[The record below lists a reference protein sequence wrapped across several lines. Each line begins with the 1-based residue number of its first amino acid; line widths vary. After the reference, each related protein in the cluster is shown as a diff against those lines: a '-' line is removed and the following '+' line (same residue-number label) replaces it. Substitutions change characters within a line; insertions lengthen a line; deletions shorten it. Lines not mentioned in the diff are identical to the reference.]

1 MADSDTGGLPGT
13 AQCEITGKWVP
24 EDELITLHG
33 KRVCA
38 EGKAELLDRLKG
50 GETLPGE
57 MESPTVMQRFS
68 CMFVDNILMTV
79 FGFLMGVLFGTGFGF
94 MAGATAMSTSMALL
108 QLVAGSAVPL
118 AYYTGL
124 HGRWGQTA
132 GKRSGKLK
140 VVRLDGSDI
149 SYYTAFVRFLWFQ
162 GPAIV
167 AGIVSVFAVMASSDS
182 MLAAVGILGF
192 VSVIYHLINVLVA
205 LRDRDRQRAI
215 HDRMSGTRVI
225 RLA

>member
-57 MESPTVMQRFS
+57 MEQPSVMQRFS
-68 CMFVDNILMTV
+68 CMFVDNIMLTV
-79 FGFLMGVLFGTGFGF
+79 FGFLMGVLFGAGFGF
-94 MAGATAMSTSMALL
+94 MAGAPAAGISMAML
-108 QLVAGSAVPL
+108 QLTAGTLVPL

-132 GKRSGKLK
+132 GKRAGKLK

-149 SYYTAFVRFLWFQ
+149 DYYIAFIRFLWFQ
-162 GPAIV
+162 WPAVIV
-167 AGIVSVFAVMASSDS
+167 GIASVIAVTASSNS
-182 MLAAVGILGF
+182 ALAAVAVLGF
-192 VSVIYHLINVLVA
+192 VSIVYHLINVLVA

-225 RLA
+225 RLN